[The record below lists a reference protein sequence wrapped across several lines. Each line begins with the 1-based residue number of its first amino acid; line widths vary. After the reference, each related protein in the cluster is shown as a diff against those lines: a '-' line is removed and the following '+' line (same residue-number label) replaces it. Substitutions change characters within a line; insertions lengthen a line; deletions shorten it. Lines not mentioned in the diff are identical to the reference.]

1 MRTTTSIE
9 PTIAEMLDD
18 PIVLLLMEHDGVTVE
33 ELRQLLADT
42 WRRLKVGRDPSKA
55 RSLAASPPASRGDG
69 HRLAEGLGC
78 RYRGSFA
85 PQDRR
90 AERKGLEGR
99 SIGTATFPPGR

>member
-42 WRRLKVGRDPSKA
+42 GRRLKVGKDPSKA
-55 RSLAASPPASRGDG
+55 SSLATSPPVEVMA
-69 HRLAEGLGC
+69 
-78 RYRGSFA
+78 
-85 PQDRR
+85 
-90 AERKGLEGR
+90 
-99 SIGTATFPPGR
+99 IG

>member
-42 WRRLKVGRDPSKA
+42 WRRLKVGKDPSEA
-55 RSLAASPPASRGDG
+55 SRLAASPPVEVMA
-69 HRLAEGLGC
+69 
-78 RYRGSFA
+78 
-85 PQDRR
+85 
-90 AERKGLEGR
+90 
-99 SIGTATFPPGR
+99 IG